1 MYKTILHAT
10 DLSENHYNL
19 CQQAV
24 KLAQCFKASLHFLH
38 VIETP
43 ASLQWAQ
50 SLGFAELATPVKDDA
65 ITTMATLGEALNIPL
80 AHQHVEVGSAYSHIL
95 NKANELNC
103 DLIIIGSHSRHSLPP
118 FLGSSFLGS
127 TANTIVHHAPCAVLT
142 LKAE

>member
-10 DLSENHYNL
+10 DLSDNHYNL

-24 KLAQCFKASLHFLH
+24 KLAQCFKAKLHFLH

-65 ITTMATLGEALNIPL
+65 LTTMATLGEALNIPL
-80 AHQHVEVGSAYSHIL
+80 ANQHVEIGTTYNHIIA
-95 NKANELNC
+95 KANELSC
-103 DLIIIGSHSRHSLPP
+103 DLIIVGSHHSTHTLPP
-118 FLGSSFLGS
+118 FLGS
-127 TANTIVHHAPCAVLT
+127 TADAVVRHAPCAVLT
-142 LKAE
+142 LRAS